1 MAWGKKGNKE
11 PGEFNLPHS
20 IAIDKSGRVYV
31 ADRGNNRIQVFD
43 GNGKFLEMW
52 TDINQPSHMMITAD
66 QHLIV
71 GTLNTNKML
80 KYDLTGKLISA
91 WGTTG
96 NVAGELDGIHGFC
109 TDSNGALMISETFG
123 GRIQRFTPMPGVDKN
138 LLIGA
143 PQPLMPKSGN

>member
-1 MAWGKKGNKE
+1 
-11 PGEFNLPHS
+11 
-20 IAIDKSGRVYV
+20 
-31 ADRGNNRIQVFD
+31 
-43 GNGKFLEMW
+43 
-52 TDINQPSHMMITAD
+52 MITAD

-96 NVAGELDGIHGFC
+96 NAPGEMDGIHGFC
-109 TDSNGALMISETFG
+109 TDGNGVLMVSETFA
-123 GRIQRFTPMPGVDKN
+123 GRIQRFTPRPGVDKN

-143 PQPLMPKSGN
+143 PQPLMPKSGS